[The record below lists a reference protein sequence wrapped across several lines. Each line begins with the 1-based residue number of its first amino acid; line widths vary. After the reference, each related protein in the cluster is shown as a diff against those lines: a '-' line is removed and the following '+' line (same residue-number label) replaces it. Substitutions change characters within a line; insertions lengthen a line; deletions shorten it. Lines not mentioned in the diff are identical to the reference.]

1 MGGSGASGAQ
11 YGVSAQYGGS
21 GSAGAGA
28 LTYSGARYGAGAQKP
43 QYGAGALY
51 SGAITDGPPHDTRDL
66 AMLRTTLVPS
76 TAVWPQRL
84 PPPGKALG

>member
-1 MGGSGASGAQ
+1 MDGSSGS
-11 YGVSAQYGGS
+11 SAF

-28 LTYSGARYGAGAQKP
+28 ITYSGAQYGAGAQKS
-43 QYGAGALY
+43 QYGALY

-76 TAVWPQRL
+76 AAVGPQTL